1 MTTCGN
7 NYISIN
13 GVRKCGHI
21 DIVPVMDPDYD
32 GEFLKY
38 VALAG
43 PGESIEL
50 ELKTDGG
57 NFYIQLPIYTGT
69 VPPCFGPSC
78 ARAMMSAPKGPHPYY
93 SDAEI
98 ESFLKKF

>member
-1 MTTCGN
+1 MTNCGN
-7 NYISIN
+7 NYVSIN
-13 GVRKCGHI
+13 GVRKCGAI
-21 DIVPVMDPDYD
+21 DFAPLMDPDYD
-32 GEFLKY
+32 GEFLGY

-50 ELKTDGG
+50 EFKTDGG
-57 NFYIQLPIYTGT
+57 EFLIFLPIYTGT
-69 VPPCFGPSC
+69 ELPCFGPSC

-98 ESFLKKF
+98 ESFLKNF